1 MDVRLFKQYFS
12 VLLDIASGLKVPEDA
27 NDHNHT
33 HSATGA
39 EMANNQLWL
48 FSSIILCD
56 KIQDWLQN

>member
-1 MDVRLFKQYFS
+1 MDETVSTVLFS
-12 VLLDIASGLKVPEDA
+12 AIIASGLKVPEDA

-39 EMANNQLWL
+39 KMANNQLWL
-48 FSSIILCD
+48 FSSFMCD